1 MAITNINNF
10 LKPLSRDNP
19 NMRDYDH
26 ASRTFRANS
35 YALHPRLSNLYLC
48 VFNFA
53 PEIASNF
60 SNADKI
66 ELPLLVKSV
75 DLPAYTF
82 DVSDHNQYNKRVYA
96 QQKIEYGDSRITF
109 HDDASELVLR
119 MWYNY
124 MTHYY
129 LDSTYRQQD
138 YSVRDRYGPRL
149 NNQFGY
155 ANGNERFFNSVQI
168 YTIFDGKFSEYTLV
182 NPIISAFQHGTH
194 TAGEYTPMEHQATI
208 KFEAVLY
215 NSGVVDDVN
224 PKTFVN
230 SLHYDTTPSPLGN
243 IRPDTS
249 TGPGPFGGLFD
260 QGSVFRQIGNTID
273 KLDQLVPGASGQIMD
288 KINTTLGTT
297 SLYNEVTP
305 MISAAIGIK
314 AGEDPISVIENTLG
328 QSDNPNLI
336 ASQNISSNGGAIGNN
351 TYATTQIDTSI
362 NYGGTFVKPVVNSSA
377 ANARKLSDI
386 YLSRNDPSP
395 VTNNSSIDIK
405 TDELANQIT
414 SLTNEVNNS
423 TTLTD
428 EQRSHKSATITRYE
442 TRYTDYKGKDMW
454 QVYKRQ
460 TGLADAQIVN
470 PRDIDQ
476 DLTVTTIEDQPDF

>member
-1 MAITNINNF
+1 
-10 LKPLSRDNP
+10 
-19 NMRDYDH
+19 
-26 ASRTFRANS
+26 
-35 YALHPRLSNLYLC
+35 
-48 VFNFA
+48 
-53 PEIASNF
+53 
-60 SNADKI
+60 
-66 ELPLLVKSV
+66 
-75 DLPAYTF
+75 
-82 DVSDHNQYNKRVYA
+82 
-96 QQKIEYGDSRITF
+96 
-109 HDDASELVLR
+109 

-129 LDSTYRQQD
+129 LDSTYRLQD
-138 YSVRDRYGPRL
+138 YSVRDRYGPRY
-149 NNQFGY
+149 NSQFGY
-155 ANGNERFFNSVQI
+155 ARGNEKFFSSIQI
-168 YTIFDGKFSEYTLV
+168 YTIFDGRFSEYTLV

-194 TAGEYTPMEHQATI
+194 TAGEYTPMEHSATI

-260 QGSVFRQIGNTID
+260 EGTIFRQIGNTID

-305 MISAAIGIK
+305 LVSAAIGIK
-314 AGEDPISVIENTLG
+314 AGQDPISVLENTFG

-336 ASQNISSNGGAIGNN
+336 ASQNISSNGNAIGNN
-351 TYATTQIDTSI
+351 TYATTQIDSSV
-362 NYGGTFVKPVVNSSA
+362 NYGGTIVKPTANSSA
-377 ANARKLSDI
+377 ANARKISDI

-405 TDELANQIT
+405 TSELANQIT

-428 EQRSHKSATITRYE
+428 EQRAHKSKAIATYE

-454 QVYKRQ
+454 DVYKRQ